1 MTEEVKFDDWKKLN
15 LVVGTIIDAQD
26 HPNADKLYVIDVD
39 LGSEKIK
46 VVAGLKNHYSPKEL
60 KGKQCIVFRNLEP
73 KEIRGIKGDG
83 MILAASNEDKSKVFI
98 LSPEKKI
105 DNGSRIG

>member
-1 MTEEVKFDDWKKLN
+1 MAEEVKFKDWQKLD
-15 LVVGTIIDAQD
+15 LRVGTIIDVKD
-26 HPNADKLYVIDVD
+26 HPNADKLYVVDVD
-39 LGSEKIK
+39 IGSEKIK
-46 VVAGLKNHYSPKEL
+46 LVAGLKSHYSPKEL
-60 KGKQCIVFRNLEP
+60 KGKQCVVFRNLEP
-73 KEIRGIKGDG
+73 REIRGIKGEG